1 MPCNDTIMPN
11 ATEPN
16 ARRISSVLV
25 VDDDVELAM
34 MYKELLG
41 SQGYI
46 VNTAP
51 NGVEALKL
59 IMRHDVDAIICDMM
73 MPHMPGDMFFTAVER
88 VKPHLCHRFIFVTS
102 YEGNPKIETFF
113 KKVNGIVLYK
123 PTTLGKLMGTLNLL
137 NQRLTN
143 ADKKAPGAAGA
154 A

>member
-1 MPCNDTIMPN
+1 MSTAADSNP
-11 ATEPN
+11 
-16 ARRISSVLV
+16 RRIRSVMV

-46 VNTAP
+46 VSTAP
-51 NGVEALKL
+51 NGVEALKI

-73 MPHMPGDMFFTAVER
+73 MPHMPGDMFYMAVER
-88 VKPHLCHRFIFVTS
+88 VKPHLCARFIFVTS
-102 YEGNPKIETFF
+102 YEGNPKIEAFF

-137 NQRLTN
+137 NQRLVN
-143 ADKKAPGAAGA
+143 AEKKASGAA
-154 A
+154 

>member
-1 MPCNDTIMPN
+1 MSSAAN
-11 ATEPN
+11 PN
-16 ARRISSVLV
+16 ARRITSVLV

-59 IMRHDVDAIICDMM
+59 LMRLEVDAVICDMM
-73 MPHMPGDMFFTAVER
+73 MPHMPGDMFYLAVER
-88 VKPHLCHRFIFVTS
+88 VKPHLCQRFIFVTS
-102 YEGNPKIETFF
+102 YEGNPKIEAFF

-137 NQRLTN
+137 NQRLAN
-143 ADKKAPGAAGA
+143 ADKKPSGAG
-154 A
+154 

>member
-1 MPCNDTIMPN
+1 MCQQLTMSNTSDPN
-11 ATEPN
+11 TH
-16 ARRISSVLV
+16 RIRSVLV

-59 IMRHDVDAIICDMM
+59 IMRHEVDAVICDMM
-73 MPHMPGDMFFTAVER
+73 MPHMPGDMFYLAVER
-88 VKPHLCHRFIFVTS
+88 VKPHLCARFIFVTS
-102 YEGNPKIETFF
+102 YEGNPKIEAFF

-137 NQRLTN
+137 SQRMAN
-143 ADKKAPGAAGA
+143 AAKKPPGAA
-154 A
+154 